1 MCLWVHVHIG
11 RSWRELQLF
20 RIRFQGACWQ
30 IDLSFFLM
38 CVQRNFWY
46 PEFEWV
52 LVANASQGICCWEL
66 KTLILGMGSNGID
79 HCLAKQVLEKKKGLR
94 QMDGGDDDNQLVIV
108 DVKSQHEKFDSA
120 SSKEAE
126 DWKANL
132 GQQSSQATTSSP
144 RKGLCCAH

>member
-1 MCLWVHVHIG
+1 
-11 RSWRELQLF
+11 
-20 RIRFQGACWQ
+20 
-30 IDLSFFLM
+30 
-38 CVQRNFWY
+38 
-46 PEFEWV
+46 
-52 LVANASQGICCWEL
+52 
-66 KTLILGMGSNGID
+66 MGSNGID